1 MYIFFKLSEPQEK
14 LANMLKILEIPKVLI
29 AKNVNLHTVYTNNI
43 LIKKFRHFLVGLNFL
58 VGAFCHKNNEKNLE

>member
-43 LIKKFRHFLVGLNFL
+43 LIQKLRNFL
-58 VGAFCHKNNEKNLE
+58 VGVKLSCGSVLPQK